1 MNKIDVCCEELTKLH
16 LFLTNTNNMITFH
29 TIANIKQIAKSIG
42 ELVPFLRDIQLSNC
56 VLAGILYK
64 HPLLRGKIENCCR
77 GKVATKNEE
86 NNHPQ
91 PAVF

>member
-1 MNKIDVCCEELTKLH
+1 MYFQVEKGHLKLPEM
-16 LFLTNTNNMITFH
+16 MIFH
-29 TIANIKQIAKSIG
+29 IIENIKKIAKSIG
-42 ELVPFLRDIQLSNC
+42 ELILFLRDIQLPNC
-56 VLAGILYK
+56 VLACALCKY
-64 HPLLRGKIENCCR
+64 PLLRSQIENCGE